1 MKMLYNIVQYLLVGD
16 YMNYISVAIDG
27 PAGAGKSSISKEL
40 AKKLNYVYVDTGA
53 IYRALA
59 YTALKN
65 NLDTK
70 LDVEKISALVLKTE
84 IDLKY
89 IDGVQHIFVDNNDV
103 TGFIR
108 TPEVSKGASD
118 VSAIPQVREALLA
131 IQRNIAHQNNVLMDG
146 RDIGTVVLPDATIKI
161 FLTATIEER
170 AKRRYKEMVEKG
182 IDCNFDDIKA
192 DIAYRDNQDSNRAVA
207 PLKPAEDSTIFD
219 NSNYSFEES
228 VNYLY
233 NLIKEKI

>member
-1 MKMLYNIVQYLLVGD
+1 MLVGD
-16 YMNYISVAIDG
+16 FLNYISVAIDG

-40 AKKLNYVYVDTGA
+40 AKKLNFVYVDTGA

-65 NLDTK
+65 NMDTK
-70 LDVEKISALVLKTE
+70 LDVEKISDLVIKTK

-89 IDGVQHIFVDNNDV
+89 VDGVQHIFVDNSDV
-103 TGFIR
+103 TDFIR

-118 VSAIPQVREALLA
+118 VSAIPKVREALLS

-161 FLTATIEER
+161 FLTASIEER
-170 AKRRYKEMVEKG
+170 AKRRYKEMLEKG
-182 IDCNFDDIKA
+182 IECNFDDIKT
-192 DIAYRDNQDSNRAVA
+192 DIAYRDDQDSNRAVA
-207 PLKPAEDSTIFD
+207 PLKPAVDSVIFD
-219 NSNYSFEES
+219 NSDYNFEES